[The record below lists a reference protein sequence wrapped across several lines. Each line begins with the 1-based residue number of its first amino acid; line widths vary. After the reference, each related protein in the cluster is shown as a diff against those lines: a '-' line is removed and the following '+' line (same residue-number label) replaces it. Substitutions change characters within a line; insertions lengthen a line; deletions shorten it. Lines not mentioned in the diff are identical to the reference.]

1 MGMEKNIIPIFAT
14 ENKNNKIYM
23 SMEKKNLMGAT
34 AQKPE
39 VQSKVVVYY
48 VASKFSY
55 ATEVKSIEFSN
66 KENADTFINLM
77 KDEGYEITQFAGEG
91 YLGEEAEQEKME
103 AEAKAEISEAVDAFI
118 LNNYG
123 FLKGTD
129 EYDFIYPQIFGL
141 MQSYGYV
148 DRDGDVVDQVSFI
161 NFLSYDQF
169 RDELK
174 STLVRYMDWL
184 NENVEFG
191 GGKKINLFIN
201 CE

>member
-1 MGMEKNIIPIFAT
+1 
-14 ENKNNKIYM
+14 M
-23 SMEKKNLMGAT
+23 SNKNLMGEIT

-55 ATEVKSIEFSN
+55 ATEVKSLEFSS

-77 KDEGYEITQFAGEG
+77 KAEGYEITTFAGEG
-91 YLGEEAEQEKME
+91 YTGEAEETIQESSDANDE
-103 AEAKAEISEAVDAFI
+103 VAEAVDAFI

-129 EYDFIYPQIFGL
+129 EYDSIYAQIFGL

-148 DRDGDVVDQVSFI
+148 DRDGDVVEPR
-161 NFLSYDQF
+161 NFLLFLGYDQF
-169 RDELK
+169 KCELK
-174 STLVRYMDWL
+174 TTLASYMDWI
-184 NENVEFG
+184 VEMG
-191 GGKKINLFIN
+191 GEKLDLFVN

>member
-1 MGMEKNIIPIFAT
+1 MEN
-14 ENKNNKIYM
+14 
-23 SMEKKNLMGAT
+23 KNLMGAT

-39 VQSKVVVYY
+39 VQSEVIVYY

-55 ATEVKSIEFSN
+55 ATEVNSIKFSN

-77 KDEGYEITQFAGEG
+77 KAEGYEITTFAGEG
-91 YLGEEAEQEKME
+91 YLGAEAEQEKME

-148 DRDGDVVDQVSFI
+148 DRDGDVVEPR
-161 NFLSYDQF
+161 NFLLFLGYDQF
-169 RDELK
+169 KSELK
-174 STLVRYMDWL
+174 TSLARYMDWL

-191 GGKKINLFIN
+191 GGKKIDLFVN